1 MAAENPLTKLPLA
14 GQLGIGLGLAAA
26 ILGAFWYL
34 WWNPAVAE
42 EAQKTARL
50 EELRDDIKK
59 LEVTASKLEEFKNE
73 VRALEGRLDQLKL
86 YLPPAKETPDLMRK
100 VQYLATQQNLTLKR
114 FNPGATVNRDFY
126 QEYPINIDVEGTF
139 HNLALF
145 FDRLGRMPRL
155 VNAGNVRVRSQGR
168 QTATNTVSASCV
180 ATTYVYV
187 EKPPEPPRPGA
198 NK

>member
-14 GQLGIGLGLAAA
+14 GQLGVGAGLAAV
-26 ILGAFWYL
+26 ILGAFWYF
-34 WWNPAVAE
+34 WWNPTVE
-42 EAQKTARL
+42 EETKKAARL

-59 LEVTASKLEEFKNE
+59 LEVTASKLEEFKKE
-73 VRALEGRLDQLKL
+73 VGALEARLDQLKQF
-86 YLPPAKETPDLMRK
+86 LPPAKETPDLMRK
-100 VQYLATQQNLTLKR
+100 VAYLVAQQNLTLKR
-114 FNPGATVNRDFY
+114 FNPGGTVNKEFY

-155 VNAGNVRVRSQGR
+155 VNAGSVKIRSQGR
-168 QTATNTVSASCV
+168 QTASNTVAASCV

-187 EKPPEPPRPGA
+187 DKAPEPARPGA
-198 NK
+198 KQ